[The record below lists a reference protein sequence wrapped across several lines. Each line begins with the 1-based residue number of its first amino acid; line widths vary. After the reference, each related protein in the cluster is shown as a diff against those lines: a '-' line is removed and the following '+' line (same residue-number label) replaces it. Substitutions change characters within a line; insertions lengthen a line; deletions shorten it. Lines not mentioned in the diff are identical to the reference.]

1 MSLYDTVDFIDQ
13 PQEVMRDAV
22 KHVVSDNP
30 AIQRLKA
37 RVLAETK
44 PSEVISSFDR
54 MHHRHNRS

>member
-1 MSLYDTVDFIDQ
+1 MSLYDTVDFIDP
-13 PQEVMRDAV
+13 PQDVMRDAV
-22 KHVVSDNP
+22 TRGVSENP

>member
-1 MSLYDTVDFIDQ
+1 MSLYDTVDFIDP
-13 PQEVMRDAV
+13 PQDVMRDAV
-22 KHVVSDNP
+22 TRGVSKNP

-37 RVLAETK
+37 RVLAETN

>member
-22 KHVVSDNP
+22 KYVVSDNP